1 MKIEQV
7 LKNEPIYRIRQ
18 AREAVYQ
25 KLISDWSQATNLP
38 KNLRDILNE
47 NCPLEIDAEIFKSK
61 DGKTTK
67 ALLRLADGLNIEC
80 VLMRHKDRDEGN
92 RNTVCVSTQVGCSL
106 GCTFCATGK
115 MGFKRNLTGDEIVNQ
130 ILFFA
135 RKLGGDGKNSAERDF
150 ANRDKITNI
159 VFMGMGEPFLNYENV
174 ISAIKYLNDKS
185 TMGLGMRRF
194 SISTA
199 GIPEGIKKF
208 ADENIEAN
216 LAWSLHAPN
225 DELRSKLMPIN
236 KKYPINEVLEALQ
249 YYQNKTRRKIMFEY
263 IMIDNVNDSDLCANQ
278 LAGISKKFICAVNL
292 IPYNSTGIFKA
303 SFPDRIK
310 RFREILEQRNV
321 ETIQRFSFGT
331 DISSACG
338 QLAGGK

>member
-1 MKIEQV
+1 MRFEQV
-7 LKNEPIYRIRQ
+7 LKNEPAYRIRQ

-47 NCPLEIDAEIFKSK
+47 KCPLKISAEIFKSK
-61 DGKTTK
+61 DKKTIK
-67 ALLRLADGLNIEC
+67 ALMQLEDGLNIEC
-80 VLMRHKDRDEGN
+80 VLMRYEDREGKN
-92 RNTVCVSTQVGCSL
+92 RNTVCVSTQVGCVL
-106 GCTFCATGK
+106 GCAFCATGK
-115 MGFKRNLTGDEIVNQ
+115 MEFKRNLTEEEIINQ

-135 RKLGGDGKNSAERDF
+135 RNGDGG
-150 ANRDKITNI
+150 KITNV

-174 ISAIKYLNDKS
+174 ISAIKYLNDAS

-208 ADENIEAN
+208 ADENIEVN
-216 LAWSLHAPN
+216 LALSLHAPN
-225 DELRSKLMPIN
+225 DSLRSKLMPIN
-236 KKYPINEVLEALQ
+236 KKYPINEVLRSLQ

-263 IMIDNVNDSDLCANQ
+263 IMIDGVNDSDLCANQ

-292 IPYNSTGIFKA
+292 IPYNSTGVFKA
-303 SFPDRIK
+303 SPADRIK
-310 RFREILEQRNV
+310 RFREILEQRGV
-321 ETIQRFSFGT
+321 ETIQRFSFGK
-331 DISSACG
+331 DIKAACG
-338 QLAGGK
+338 QLAGKDK